1 VMQLVSRHVIEH
13 LSQIRVIF
21 SERLQITFGGA
32 VAIHPDL

>member
-1 VMQLVSRHVIEH
+1 MQLVSSVIER
-13 LSQIRVIF
+13 LSKLVSF